1 MSRRL
6 ALFLGLLIM
15 LVGTVVPAFAQ
26 SADTEAIRIRQAELS
41 PEGDVRLVVST
52 SGEAAAGEIT
62 ADQIQVTE
70 SGSTIADFEVH
81 PLSESIQ
88 RIAVVLVMGHTSD
101 EPIRNAKAAAQAFVD
116 QLPPYVD
123 IALVTFNQTAL
134 VRADFGTDRQVI
146 EETIAG
152 LEGEGG
158 TALYDGLA
166 RAASALERLPDHQR
180 NIVVLSDG
188 RDSISQTTLKTALAD
203 IKAVE
208 APVLSVGL
216 ANGDFDGEVLEAM
229 ARQTEGTSVL
239 VGDADQIVTAFQDV
253 AEGLT
258 SQYEII
264 YTGEITDAR
273 ELDIMVSVQTSS
285 ALLTDEI
292 VVSNPRVPAPR
303 VDDRPEVLPPAAVPM
318 LGPIGLILG
327 ALMFFGAG
335 AIMVSRFMKPRK
347 SAAMRLL
354 SDPHI
359 ALQKQVSTADEG
371 SFTSRLAARAV
382 DLVEHMPK
390 PEGFEERLQ
399 LLLDRADWPV
409 RASEFLVLQALGS
422 FGGVMLGMGLMGSF
436 WMGVLLA
443 AVGVIGPKAILKH
456 RVEKRQKAFMN
467 QLPDVLQLLAGSL
480 RAGHSLLQG
489 LDTVTREAG
498 APASN
503 EFARVI
509 GQTRLGMPL
518 EQALDGVVQR
528 VGTDDF
534 RWVLIAINIQR
545 QVGGNLSALL
555 ETMAATLRDRDQLR
569 RQVQVLSAE
578 GRVSAWILSLM
589 PFALAGYLAVVNG
602 EYIGAL
608 FGSSIG
614 RVMVMGALMFM
625 VAGIF
630 WMRKIVRIE
639 A

>member
-1 MSRRL
+1 MNRCL
-6 ALFLGLLIM
+6 ALLLGLLA
-15 LVGTVVPAFAQ
+15 LHFGTVAPAVAQ
-26 SADTEAIRIRQAELS
+26 GSNSEAIRIREADLT
-41 PEGDVRLVVST
+41 PTGDVRLVVST
-52 SGEAAAGEIT
+52 SGEAATGLLT
-62 ADQIQVTE
+62 ADEIEVSE
-70 SGSTIADFEVH
+70 SGTTISDFEVH
-81 PLSESIQ
+81 PLSESVQ
-88 RIAVVLVMGHTSD
+88 RVAVVLVMGHTAD

-123 IALVTFNQTAL
+123 IALVTFNSTAL
-134 VRADFGTDRQVI
+134 VRADFGTDRELI

-152 LEGEGG
+152 LQGEGQ
-158 TALYDGLA
+158 TALYDGLE
-166 RAASALERLPDHQR
+166 RAASVLDRLPDHQR

-188 RDSISQTTLKTALAD
+188 RDNISQTTLKNALAD
-203 IKAVE
+203 VKAVQ

-216 ANGDFDGEVLEAM
+216 ANGDFDAKVLETL

-239 VGDADQIVTAFQDV
+239 VGAAEQIVTAFRDV

-258 SQYEII
+258 SQYEIT
-264 YTGEITDAR
+264 YSGERTDAR
-273 ELDIMVSVQTSS
+273 ELDITVSVQTSS
-285 ALLTDEI
+285 ALLTDE
-292 VVSNPRVPAPR
+292 VVVLNPRADAPR
-303 VDDRPEVLPPAAVPM
+303 VINRPKVLPPATVPV
-318 LGPIGLILG
+318 LGQVGLVLG

-335 AIMVSRFMKPRK
+335 AIMLSRFIRPRK
-347 SAAMRLL
+347 STVIRLL
-354 SDPHI
+354 ADPHI

-382 DLVEHMPK
+382 NLVEHMPK

-399 LLLDRADWPV
+399 VLLDRADWPV
-409 RASEFLVLQALGS
+409 RASEFLVLQVLGG
-422 FGGVMLGMGLMGSF
+422 FGGVMLGVGLMGSF
-436 WMGVLLA
+436 GMGVLFLTM
-443 AVGVIGPKAILKH
+443 GVIGPKAILKR
-456 RVEKRQKAFMN
+456 RVAKRQQAFMN

-518 EQALDGVVQR
+518 EHALDGVVQR

-578 GRVSAWILSLM
+578 GRVSAWILSLL

-608 FGSSIG
+608 FGSDVG
-614 RVMVMGALMFM
+614 RVMVVGALMFM